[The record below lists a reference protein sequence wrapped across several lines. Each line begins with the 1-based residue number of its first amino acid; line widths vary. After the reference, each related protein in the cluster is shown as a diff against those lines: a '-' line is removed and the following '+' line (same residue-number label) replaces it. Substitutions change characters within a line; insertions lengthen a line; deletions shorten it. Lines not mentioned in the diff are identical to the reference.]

1 MRYSLVFI
9 IFAIVLFLIPPLLV
23 LLDETVQP
31 KTLLLCGFGGLAA
44 FAAGHLP
51 LP

>member
-1 MRYSLVFI
+1 MAKSLIFI

-23 LLDETVQP
+23 LLDEDVQM
-31 KTLLLCGFGGLAA
+31 KTLIICGFGGLAS

-51 LP
+51 I